1 MPVQYNKTLW
11 KGHVVTYPRRYHEE
25 TQDGETLHTPAFGT
39 VITEGTPF
47 SPDNMNKIENGIEAV
62 SALANELE
70 NSKAST
76 ALYTVTIP
84 TTGWTGTAAPYTRA
98 ITVNGITS
106 ADAPVIDVKLT
117 GNYQN
122 DVLICDA
129 WASIQR
135 IVTGSNKIT
144 VTAELIPEIAIPIQV
159 RCIR

>member
-1 MPVQYNKTLW
+1 MPVQYNKLVW
-11 KGHVVTYPRRYHEE
+11 RNHVVQYPRRYHEE
-25 TQDGETLHTPAFGT
+25 EQNGEIKHTPAFGT
-39 VITEGTPF
+39 IIVQGTPF
-47 SPDNMNKIENGIEAV
+47 NANNMNRIDNGIEAV

-70 NSKAST
+70 SSKAST

-84 TTGWTGTAAPYTRA
+84 VTGWTGTAAPYKRA

-135 IVTGSNKIT
+135 IQTGSNKIT
-144 VTAELIPEIAIPIQV
+144 ITAEMIPEIAIPIQV